1 MGKRIDNTDCHC
13 LKMRRSAENIVGF
26 YDRMLAPAGVTLRQY
41 SLLSA
46 IAEQDGC
53 SIRELGDATLLERST
68 LARSLK
74 PLEKEGLVEDRRAKG
89 SRNSELYLTAKGQ
102 HICRDAAWR
111 WKNAQ
116 HAFEEKIGAEK
127 VTELESILNEM
138 QNL

>member
-1 MGKRIDNTDCHC
+1 M
-13 LKMRRSAENIVGF
+13 
-26 YDRMLAPAGVTLRQY
+26 
-41 SLLSA
+41 
-46 IAEQDGC
+46 
-53 SIRELGDATLLERST
+53 LLERST

-116 HAFEEKIGAEK
+116 QAFEERIGAEK
-127 VTELESILNEM
+127 VAELESILNEM

>member
-26 YDRMLAPAGVTLRQY
+26 YDRMLAPLRQY

-46 IAEQDGC
+46 IAEQEGC

-74 PLEKEGLVEDRRAKG
+74 PLEKEGLVEDRRAIG

-116 HAFEEKIGAEK
+116 QAFEERIGAEK
-127 VTELESILNEM
+127 VAELESILNEM